1 MAEAAER
8 RMRENEAKGIKN
20 IESVKRQQL
29 KRDQLNNMQTASQDG
44 NLKVISILFMPSV
57 SYIISFL
64 IYIFSGKWDE
74 SNKAN

>member
-29 KRDQLNNMQTASQDG
+29 KRDQLDNMQNTGQDG
-44 NLKVISILFMPSV
+44 GLKVSFALFL
-57 SYIISFL
+57 YFL
-64 IYIFSGKWDE
+64 SCF
-74 SNKAN
+74 

>member
-44 NLKVISILFMPSV
+44 NLKVILILFMLSV
-57 SYIISFL
+57 SYINSFL
-64 IYIFSGKWDE
+64 INIFSGKWDE

>member
-64 IYIFSGKWDE
+64 INIFSGKWDE

>member
-44 NLKVISILFMPSV
+44 NLKVI
-57 SYIISFL
+57 L
-64 IYIFSGKWDE
+64 I
-74 SNKAN
+74 